1 MIRAMSI
8 KIYTKF
14 LMEINML
21 ILKFIWDCKGLRIAK
36 PIWKNNIVEFTRFVK
51 PDIKTYRV
59 IVIKNNLVLAHG
71 NQ

>member
-21 ILKFIWDCKGLRIAK
+21 ILKFIWDCKGLRIVK
-36 PIWKNNIVEFTRFVK
+36 TIWKNNIVEFTRFVK

-59 IVIKNNLVLAHG
+59 TVIKNNLALAHG